1 MKIAIISDIHNN
13 EVNLKKV
20 LDFCARENVEAI
32 VCCGDLAS
40 KEVLDLMNDNF
51 SGKIYYTF
59 GNADY
64 DDVTNLWTGSTK
76 KRVSDSDEKVVYK
89 NTFLY
94 KDFGEAIVENKSSS
108 PAEGE
113 AGRGWR
119 IAFVH
124 YPDIAKSLARTG
136 KYDFVFYGHTHKP
149 WIVNS
154 PLPEGRQ
161 RGVGVTLLN
170 PGTTGGEIYPPTF
183 ALWDTTK
190 TKEPFQLIRIHKLK

>member
-1 MKIAIISDIHNN
+1 MKIAILSDIHNN
-13 EVNLKKV
+13 EVNLQKV
-20 LDFCARENVEAI
+20 LDFCAREKVEAI

-40 KEVLDLMNDNF
+40 KEVLDLMNEKF

-64 DDVTNLWTGSTK
+64 KELVSLWTGSSAH
-76 KRVSDSDEKVVYK
+76 RVAGSNEKVVYR

-94 KDFGEAIVENKSSS
+94 KDFGEAII
-108 PAEGE
+108 PAPAGGE
-113 AGRGWR
+113 AGRGGSV

-149 WIVNS
+149 WIVS
-154 PLPEGRQ
+154 ADAPSGKKY
-161 RGVGVTLLN
+161 TLLN

-183 ALWDTTK
+183 AIWDTTK
-190 TKEPFQLIRIHKLK
+190 DKEPFHLNRIHDLK

>member
-20 LDFCARENVEAI
+20 LDFCAREKVEAI

-40 KEVLDLMNDNF
+40 KEVLDFLNDNF

-64 DDVTNLWTGSTK
+64 DELTELWTGSSAPRK
-76 KRVSDSDEKVVYK
+76 SGSDEKVIYR

-94 KDFGEAIVENKSSS
+94 KDFGEAIVENKV
-108 PAEGE
+108 
-113 AGRGWR
+113 

-149 WIVNS
+149 WIVS
-154 PLPEGRQ
+154 AEAPSGKKY
-161 RGVGVTLLN
+161 TLLN

-183 ALWDTTK
+183 AVWDTTK
-190 TKEPFQLIRIHKLK
+190 EKEPFQLNRIHDLK

>member
-1 MKIAIISDIHNN
+1 MKIAITSDIHNN

-20 LDFCARENVEAI
+20 LTLCKKEKVEAM

-40 KEVLDLMNDNF
+40 KEILDILNDNF

-64 DDVTNLWTGSTK
+64 DEITDLWTGSK
-76 KRVSDSDEKVVYK
+76 KPRVSGSDEKVVYR

-94 KDFGEAIVENKSSS
+94 KDFGEAIVEKKVI
-108 PAEGE
+108 G
-113 AGRGWR
+113 
-119 IAFVH
+119 FVH

-136 KYDFVFYGHTHKP
+136 NYDYFFYGHTHKP
-149 WIVNS
+149 WITS
-154 PLPEGRQ
+154 AKAPSGKKY
-161 RGVGVTLLN
+161 TLLN

-183 ALWDTTK
+183 AIWDTSK
-190 TKEPFQLIRIHKLK
+190 KENEFQLIRIHDLN